1 MRVLLRV
8 AEAEAGADTASFSLD
23 RRRRQVTLLDP
34 AVARGKEID
43 IEDRKVGV
51 AAPKMFAFDNVFTSE
66 DSQAEVSISYCLR
79 SRPIYPNVVR

>member
-1 MRVLLRV
+1 MSGGRVRVLLRV
-8 AEAEAGADTASFSLD
+8 QAPAAEAGVDTASFSLD

-66 DSQAEVSISYCLR
+66 DSQAEVRISA
-79 SRPIYPNVVR
+79 